1 MAANNTIESI
11 KRQMQNMKSQKEDAF
26 DRFEKAEQKTS
37 VLLEK
42 QSKVIKLKKKKNLI
56 KN

>member
-26 DRFEKAEQKTS
+26 DRAEKAEQKTS

-42 QSKVIKLKKKKNLI
+42 QSKVEKIISNNFKPY
-56 KN
+56 